1 MAELQL
7 SRYSAELHGIVQWE
21 PRINPIHLRSHQAK
35 FQLNPLRNCLD
46 IGCLEFQ
53 WGRVVGSDA
62 LPSSSPSL
70 IWLQLG
76 FGLAGA
82 VAIL

>member
-1 MAELQL
+1 M
-7 SRYSAELHGIVQWE
+7 G
-21 PRINPIHLRSHQAK
+21 
-35 FQLNPLRNCLD
+35 
-46 IGCLEFQ
+46 
-53 WGRVVGSDA
+53 WGGWGGVGSDA

-82 VAIL
+82 VTIEVAQLVNVLNRNKLGLS